1 MNEKTAWLISYL
13 FLIRRIVGDDLSIL
27 KYGFQHILDA
37 QLTLT
42 VSLWFRKLVTY
53 RVKNYGNVSPPLAD
67 TVLRRRFGA
76 QTSLRQNCS
85 LIATQNALK
94 SRSLICV
101 KCSRRLP
108 MPRPTPRFLY
118 ISLFFRLHF
127 CLPSFVRRVRRL
139 HHAFMHIKIKFV
151 SAYVG
156 TTHLRF
162 SVARLFVPSN

>member
-1 MNEKTAWLISYL
+1 MRIPAH
-13 FLIRRIVGDDLSIL
+13 IRRAI
-27 KYGFQHILDA
+27 DA
-37 QLTLT
+37 YRDWLC
-42 VSLWFRKLVTY
+42 KLVTCRGVFALKIIQQ
-53 RVKNYGNVSPPLAD
+53 RVAVVDRHGFALSLW
-67 TVLRRRFGA
+67 GA
-76 QTSLRQNCS
+76 NFPAANCS

-139 HHAFMHIKIKFV
+139 HHAFMHSKIKFV
-151 SAYVG
+151 SACGWYDTPPVFG
-156 TTHLRF
+156 RALTRPRATDAINQE
-162 SVARLFVPSN
+162 VEVM